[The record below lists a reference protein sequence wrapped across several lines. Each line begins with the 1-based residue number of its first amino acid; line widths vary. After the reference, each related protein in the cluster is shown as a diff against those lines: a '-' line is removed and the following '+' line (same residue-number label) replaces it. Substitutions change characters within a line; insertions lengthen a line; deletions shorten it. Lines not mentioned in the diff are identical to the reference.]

1 MLLALTGRTEESGP
15 MSMKW
20 TNEDSN
26 LEEQEM
32 WSNKSLVI
40 VSLVVFVFLGGRAFA
55 ECPSADISGDCRVDL
70 EDFAIMASQWLDDGR
85 EEVPNVVGM
94 TQSSAEAAIT
104 GAGLTVGTVTEEY
117 NNTVP
122 VGDVISQNPVAGVLL
137 LPGGAVNLV
146 VSLGP
151 EVDITWVSI
160 NDPGVP
166 GHEGFTGEMSKYET
180 TNAQYCAFLNA
191 AGGLITVYNN
201 VVYATSD
208 TGHLEPYFDIYTGGS
223 SYSQITYSGGVFSV
237 RSRDSYSMANH
248 PVVYVSWYGATAF
261 CNYYG
266 YRLPT
271 EWEWQ
276 AVADHTVADPYI
288 YGCGTTIDQTKANY
302 YDNDYAN
309 PLGLSSVPYTSPVN
323 HYSSYGYWMNDMAGN
338 VWEWTSTVSGSF
350 RVIRGGG
357 WATGGYCVV
366 SYRCDGYPDN
376 SDCSLGFRVCR

>member
-1 MLLALTGRTEESGP
+1 
-15 MSMKW
+15 MKTLIW
-20 TNEDSN
+20 RRK
-26 LEEQEM
+26 EM

-40 VSLVVFVFLGGRAFA
+40 VLLVLFVFSGGPAFA
-55 ECPSADISGDCRVDL
+55 GCPSADLTGDCLVDL
-70 EDFAIMASQWLDDGR
+70 EDFAVFASQWLTEG
-85 EEVPNVVGM
+85 EPYPVLNGM
-94 TQSSAEAAIT
+94 
-104 GAGLTVGTVTEEY
+104 
-117 NNTVP
+117 
-122 VGDVISQNPVAGVLL
+122 
-137 LPGGAVNLV
+137 
-146 VSLGP
+146 
-151 EVDITWVSI
+151 TWVSI
-160 NDPGVP
+160 NDSGAGMEDVDGNPISHG
-166 GHEGFTGEMSKYET
+166 GFTGEMGKYET
-180 TNAQYCAFLNA
+180 TNAQYCEFLNA

-208 TGHLEPYFDIYTGGS
+208 TGHLEPYFDIYPGGS

-323 HYSSYGYWMNDMAGN
+323 HYSSYGYGMNDMAGN

-376 SDCSLGFRVCR
+376 SDCSLGFRACR